1 MPFQY
6 VNFVFTPYRA
16 YHRKQYNILSFCHT
30 KKYTNLAAPELILTS
45 AEFSLK
51 QQRRPLLMDAVMTKE
66 FAVVKIVLSSCFSQ
80 HDIVSRVYDYPYGN
94 SRGRESILSY
104 ACNAYLNAR
113 SNDSPDVDILPSLLS
128 KEVVGVH
135 LTTITLT
142 GAGLRRL
149 PLMLMHP
156 NLRNLDVRE
165 NILDS
170 FPSADVGQ
178 NRLGWDCPSLQVLN
192 FSNNNFVEIPADIFK
207 LPSLIRLIAC
217 DNKIKALPIEMW
229 KAPALKI
236 LDLRDNQIQVLP
248 CHNPQLRHE
257 FGPYHPVHSMSF
269 SQVQQSYQAGR
280 VFFNQAVPLE
290 SAKHGYI
297 NYDIDSSHH
306 LHKGQVGFSL
316 QTLELSGNQLTE
328 IPRSLPCLAPLL
340 QTLKVAKN
348 RITKLGQASDYP
360 PLLQTLDAKNNG
372 IITGIEPAF
381 ESPNIACV
389 QSQVTQGSPVCSHI
403 SHHRLSNLK
412 FLYLSSNRLAEL
424 QIEYEV
430 PEIEFSTSQRVSPNA
445 FLDHASLSPASLSPA
460 SLPPASLGAASPEL
474 LFPRLQGLRIS
485 NNRLTKLPE
494 NIHRLEKLCEL
505 AFDGN
510 PGIEKLPD
518 GLHRL
523 SNLFT
528 LKYEGINDPVV
539 QEIANF
545 KNAPEI
551 LYYLKARECQYVDNI
566 NVFACGYTW
575 HISHF
580 VIADRSVCQI
590 LLVDENFH
598 LLFYIWL
605 ILFIF

>member
-1 MPFQY
+1 M
-6 VNFVFTPYRA
+6 
-16 YHRKQYNILSFCHT
+16 LSFCHT
-30 KKYTNLAAPELILTS
+30 KKYTNLAARELILTS

-51 QQRRPLLMDAVMTKE
+51 QQRRPLLIDAVMNKE
-66 FAVVKIVLSSCFSQ
+66 FPVVKIVLTSCFSQ
-80 HDIVSRVYDYPYGN
+80 HEILSTVYEYPYGN
-94 SRGRESILSY
+94 SRGRESMLSY
-104 ACNAYLNAR
+104 ACSAYLNAR
-113 SNDSPDVDILPSLLS
+113 SEDSPDIEILPSLLS
-128 KEVVGVH
+128 KEIVGVH

-142 GAGLRRL
+142 GVGLRRL
-149 PLMLMHP
+149 PLILMHE
-156 NLRNLDVRE
+156 NLKNLDVRE
-165 NILDS
+165 NNLDS

-178 NRLGWDCPSLQVLN
+178 NRLSWDCPLLQVLN
-192 FSNNNFVEIPADIFK
+192 FSNNHFVGIPADIFK

-217 DNKIKALPIEMW
+217 DNKIKELPIEMW

-236 LDLRDNQIQVLP
+236 LDLSNNQIQVLP
-248 CHNPQLRHE
+248 CHNPQMRLQ
-257 FGPYHPVHSMSF
+257 FGPYHHVQSMTY

-280 VFFNQAVPLE
+280 VFFNQAIPLE

-316 QTLELSGNQLTE
+316 QTLDLSGNQLTE

-340 QTLKVAKN
+340 HTLKVAKN
-348 RITKLGQASDYP
+348 RITNLGQASDYP

-372 IITGIEPAF
+372 ITVGIEPTF
-381 ESPNIACV
+381 ESPNITCV
-389 QSQVTQGSPVCSHI
+389 QSQVSQGSPVCSHV
-403 SHHRLSNLK
+403 SHQRFSNLK
-412 FLYLSSNRLAEL
+412 FLYLSSNRLEEL

-430 PEIEFSTSQRVSPNA
+430 PNIEFSTSQRVSA
-445 FLDHASLSPASLSPA
+445 DTSLTPS
-460 SLPPASLGAASPEL
+460 SPEL

-510 PGIEKLPD
+510 PRIEKLPD

-528 LKYEGINDPVV
+528 LKYDGITDPVV

-545 KNAPEI
+545 RNAPEI
-551 LYYLKARECQYVDNI
+551 LYYLKARECQ
-566 NVFACGYTW
+566 
-575 HISHF
+575 
-580 VIADRSVCQI
+580 
-590 LLVDENFH
+590 
-598 LLFYIWL
+598 
-605 ILFIF
+605 